1 MRGAANVG
9 LVTGEADVVGRAV
22 AAVRGGDVAVLREVL
37 AEQPGLAASQLGGDL
52 GGRTLLHVLTDW
64 PGHRPNAAEAV
75 AVLVEAGADVDAP
88 FVGEHAETPLHWAA
102 SCDDVDA
109 IDALLDAGAA
119 VDAPGGS
126 VGDGS
131 GMPLFDATVFGQW
144 AAARRLL
151 ERGAATG
158 GWEEAAFGLTDR
170 LSARLRE
177 TPEPGEVTAWFWA
190 ACHGGQRATGELLLA
205 AGADRDW
212 VSDWDGLTPL
222 DAAVRAASED
232 VAGADEVVA
241 WLRGQGARSAAAAQ
255 N

>member
-1 MRGAANVG
+1 
-9 LVTGEADVVGRAV
+9 
-22 AAVRGGDVAVLREVL
+22 
-37 AEQPGLAASQLGGDL
+37 
-52 GGRTLLHVLTDW
+52 LLHVLTDW

-75 AVLVEAGADVDAP
+75 AGLVEAGAEVDAP

-109 IDALLDAGAA
+109 IDALLEAGAA

-126 VGDGS
+126 AGDGS
-131 GMPLFDATVFGQW
+131 GTPLFDATVFGQW
-144 AAARRLL
+144 AAGRRLM

-158 GWEEAAFGLTDR
+158 GWKEAALGLAAR

-205 AGADRDW
+205 ADADRDW
-212 VSDWDGLTPL
+212 ISDWDGLTPL
-222 DAAVRAASED
+222 DAAVRRGRRG
-232 VAGADEVVA
+232 VAGADEVAA
-241 WLRGQGARSAAAAQ
+241 WLRGHGAATATSPPA
-255 N
+255 

>member
-1 MRGAANVG
+1 MR
-9 LVTGEADVVGRAV
+9 
-22 AAVRGGDVAVLREVL
+22 RGDLESLRDALNE
-37 AEQPGLAASQLGGDL
+37 EPGLATALLGGDDA
-52 GGRTLLHVLTDW
+52 GRTLLHVLVDW
-64 PGHRPNAAEAV
+64 PGHRPNTRETV
-75 AVLVEAGADVDAP
+75 AVLVAAGADVDAP

-126 VGDGS
+126 IGDGS
-131 GMPLFDATVFGQW
+131 GTPLFDATVFGQW

-158 GWEEAAFGLTDR
+158 GWEEAALGLTDR
-170 LSARLRE
+170 LSPRLALQL
-177 TPEPGEVTAWFWA
+177 EPAEATAWFWA
-190 ACHGGQRATGELLLA
+190 ACHGGQRATAEVLLD

-222 DAAVRAASED
+222 DAAVRSAGEGVTGADD
-232 VAGADEVVA
+232 VAA
-241 WLRGQGARSAAAAQ
+241 WLRGRGAASTTTAA